1 MPTPDYW
8 HYPRTALADSVL
20 MAFGSGL
27 SHALTMFAPRRMGK
41 TEFLLKD
48 IAPRAAEQGWR
59 VFYHS
64 FMSDGDEGG
73 EVFRLSLAEFAA
85 GRARTWLKPLT
96 ARVSAEVLG
105 VKAELATRDA
115 RAPHSLTEV
124 VQALAAGGRC
134 LLLLDEAQILTRQAR
149 NEELLG
155 GLRTGLDINKDT
167 LKVLFTGSSREGLRR
182 MFSEA
187 RAPFFHF
194 GTNIELPTL
203 ERAFCTHLAAAFTRS
218 TGRVLDEAQL
228 WDAFVACGHVPAHLR
243 AVVEAMVLNAGLTL
257 ATAVRLTSH
266 HQHDE
271 TQYAR
276 QLNALPPLDRLVLRA
291 VLTAAPLFAEET
303 RARIGT
309 TLGSAAPSTTLIQSA
324 TERLLRD
331 EIITR
336 RERGQYEISDPG
348 FAQWLHAL
356 PTASDQAPLE

>member
-1 MPTPDYW
+1 MAIPDYW
-8 HYPRTALADSVL
+8 HYPRTQLADSVL
-20 MAFGSGL
+20 MAFDSGL

-48 IAPRAAEQGWR
+48 IAPRAAEHDWR

-64 FMSDGDEGG
+64 FMTDGDEAG

-85 GRARTWLKPLT
+85 GKLKTWLKPLT

-105 VKAELATRDA
+105 IKAELGAKEPGS
-115 RAPHSLTEV
+115 PHSLTEI
-124 VQALAAGGRC
+124 VQAVASGGRC

-203 ERAFCTHLAAAFTRS
+203 DRGFCNHLAEAFRRS
-218 TGRVLDEAQL
+218 TGRGIDEWQL
-228 WDAFVACGHVPAHLR
+228 WAEFESMGCVPGRLR
-243 AVVEAMVLNAGLTL
+243 AVVEAMVLNAGLSL
-257 ATAVRLTSH
+257 DQAVALKLH
-266 HQHDE
+266 DLHDE
-271 TQYAR
+271 AQYAR
-276 QLNALPPLDRLVLRA
+276 IIKALPVLDRQVLLA
-291 VLTAAPLFAEET
+291 VLDAAPLFAEDT
-303 RARIGT
+303 RTRIGALLGTRPPT
-309 TLGSAAPSTTLIQSA
+309 TTAMQSA

-348 FAQWLHAL
+348 FSQWLTILSA
-356 PTASDQAPLE
+356 PDTAP